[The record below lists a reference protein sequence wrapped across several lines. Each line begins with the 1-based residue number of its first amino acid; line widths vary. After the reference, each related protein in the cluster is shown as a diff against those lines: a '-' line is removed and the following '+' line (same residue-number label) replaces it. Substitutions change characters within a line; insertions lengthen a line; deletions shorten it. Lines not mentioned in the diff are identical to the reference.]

1 MFVFSINKLHV
12 DFRNIILCDWVNLSR
27 HLSMEK
33 GSVNNGTCEG
43 MTYKLCVSMNIMFL
57 FKLLLRL
64 LWLEIGVNDPELLFL
79 VRYKL
84 IMA

>member
-1 MFVFSINKLHV
+1 
-12 DFRNIILCDWVNLSR
+12 
-27 HLSMEK
+27 
-33 GSVNNGTCEG
+33 
-43 MTYKLCVSMNIMFL
+43 MNIMFL

-84 IMA
+84 IMAWSPIAMAEGEVKHYAHWKKLVWFSNYILKYEKARLVI

>member
-1 MFVFSINKLHV
+1 
-12 DFRNIILCDWVNLSR
+12 
-27 HLSMEK
+27 MEK

>member
-1 MFVFSINKLHV
+1 
-12 DFRNIILCDWVNLSR
+12 
-27 HLSMEK
+27 MEK

-43 MTYKLCVSMNIMFL
+43 MTYRLCVSMNIMFL